1 HKISRHPPMDIDLFA
16 DIDLDALLASFS
28 GEPAGV
34 SGLID
39 PSPPPPAPATAHD
52 AEAGS
57 PESVTSRA
65 TPPGEEALT
74 EIERFL
80 MQEGEAELGGEAE
93 GVSVDE
99 FFDALYDGGEG
110 EEREGKESEAGGST
124 DGDSGRDEVVEVVTP
139 EVETVEVDGDDPVS
153 KKKRRQMR
161 NRDSAMKSRERK
173 KSYVKDL
180 ETKSKYLEAECR
192 RLSYALQCYAA
203 ENMVLRQSLLK
214 DRPVGAPT
222 AMQESAVLTETL
234 PLVSLL
240 WLVSIVCLFL
250 TPGPPNRSPAAP
262 SSVVKDLGMVARK
275 TSSENPDVLEL
286 ILHGRRSKG
295 TRAKIKLDALPFR
308 AVAAC

>member
-1 HKISRHPPMDIDLFA
+1 MDIDLFA

-28 GEPAGV
+28 GEPTGI

-65 TPPGEEALT
+65 TAPGEEALT

-93 GVSVDE
+93 GVSVEE

-110 EEREGKESEAGGST
+110 EEREREGKESEAGGST

-139 EVETVEVDGDDPVS
+139 EAETVEVDGDDPVS

-180 ETKSKYLEAECR
+180 ETKRKYLEAECR

-203 ENMVLRQSLLK
+203 ENMVLRQSLMK

-222 AMQESAVLTETL
+222 AMQESAVLTGL
-234 PLVSLL
+234 
-240 WLVSIVCLFL
+240 
-250 TPGPPNRSPAAP
+250 PNRSPAAP
-262 SSVVKDLGMVARK
+262 SSAGRDLGMVARK
-275 TSSENPDVLEL
+275 TSSENPDIMEL
-286 ILHGRRSKG
+286 ILHGRRCKG
-295 TRAKIKLDALPFR
+295 TRAKIKLDALPFH

>member
-1 HKISRHPPMDIDLFA
+1 MDIDLFA

-28 GEPAGV
+28 GEPTGI

-65 TPPGEEALT
+65 TAPGEEALT

-93 GVSVDE
+93 GVSVEE

-110 EEREGKESEAGGST
+110 EEREREGKESEAGGST
-124 DGDSGRDEVVEVVTP
+124 DGDSGRDEV
-139 EVETVEVDGDDPVS
+139 VEVDGDDPVS

-180 ETKSKYLEAECR
+180 ETKRKYLEAECR

-203 ENMVLRQSLLK
+203 ENMVLRQSLMK

-250 TPGPPNRSPAAP
+250 MPGLPNRSPAAP
-262 SSVVKDLGMVARK
+262 SSAGRDLGMVARK
-275 TSSENPDVLEL
+275 TSSENPDIMEL
-286 ILHGRRSKG
+286 ILHGRRCKG
-295 TRAKIKLDALPFR
+295 TRAKIKLDALPFH